1 MQVQT
6 LSLLRFLIQRGH
18 TCRVLAFFRHG
29 ESIDL
34 KGLQEAMPG
43 VEVVGLFPRRYNY
56 AVQTALG
63 LIRKGF
69 RAFRLFPKHWI
80 EDDFGQALIE
90 VLRQRD
96 IDLVHLEGI
105 AMAPYLE
112 LVDAK
117 PHVLSCIDASSL
129 RQRRLAAESTN
140 LRERL
145 YRLALSHASSL
156 LERSALPKAT
166 KVHVVSPVDSQYL
179 KESVSGID
187 VENIGIAVPDDLLMY
202 TPKNR
207 PSDMDKSHRLLFLGN
222 LRAGYINR
230 GLAWFL
236 SCVYPEVQKRYPD
249 TRLTIIGSGN
259 PSSDVARLLAM
270 TPSAEVISWVEDYC
284 AEILKSQVVVL
295 PDPTGTGLKNRVLQT
310 MALGRPVVGTPS
322 IFEGIP
328 MINGVHGFS
337 SATADGF
344 AQAIVDL
351 LGSQDM
357 RQKIGCNARSLVLEW
372 YTVESVGRQWLNLY
386 SRAITKFA
394 TRNRHDSG
402 AVPQAGEGPI
412 T

>member
-6 LSLLRFLIQRGH
+6 LNLFNYLASRGH
-18 TCRVLAFFRHG
+18 TCRVLAFFRDG

-34 KGLQEAMPG
+34 NGLQEAMPG

-56 AVQTALG
+56 AVQTAFALM
-63 LIRKGF
+63 RKRF
-69 RAFRLFPKHWI
+69 CAFRFSPKQRT
-80 EDDFGQALIE
+80 EDYFCRSLSE
-90 VLRQRD
+90 VLRETD
-96 IDLVHLEGI
+96 VDLVHLEGI

-112 LVDAK
+112 LVDAR
-117 PHVLSCIDASSL
+117 PSVLSSIDASSL

-140 LRERL
+140 IRERL

-156 LERSALPKAT
+156 LERSALPRAT

-179 KESVSGID
+179 RESVPGID
-187 VENIGIAVPDDLLMY
+187 VEDIGIAVPDDLLEY
-202 TPKNR
+202 VPKKDLNE
-207 PSDMDKSHRLLFLGN
+207 MDKSHRLLFSGD
-222 LRAGYINR
+222 LRVGYINR

-236 SCVYPEVQKRYPD
+236 SCVYPEVQRMYPD
-249 TRLTIIGSGN
+249 TRLTILGRGS
-259 PSSDVARLLAM
+259 PSSEVAGLLAM
-270 TPSAEVISWVEDYC
+270 TPSAEVLSWVEDYY

-295 PDPTGTGLKNRVLQT
+295 PDPTGTGLKNRTLQA

-357 RQKIGCNARSLVLEW
+357 RQKIGCNARSFVLEW

-386 SRAITKFA
+386 SRAMTKFA
-394 TRNRHDSG
+394 TRNRHDSD
-402 AVPQAGEGPI
+402 VVLQAGEGPI

>member
-6 LSLLRFLIQRGH
+6 LSLLNYLTNRGH
-18 TCRVLAFFRHG
+18 TCRILAFFQYN

-34 KGLQEAMPG
+34 NGLQEAMPG
-43 VEVVGLFPRRYNY
+43 VEVVGLFPRRHNY
-56 AVQTALG
+56 AVQTALA
-63 LIRKGF
+63 LMRKRF
-69 RAFRLFPKHWI
+69 RAFRFSPKQRT
-80 EDDFGQALIE
+80 EDYFCRSLSE
-90 VLRQRD
+90 VLRETD
-96 IDLVHLEGI
+96 VDLVHLEGI

-112 LVDAK
+112 LVDAR
-117 PHVLSCIDASSL
+117 PSVLSSIDASSL

-156 LERSALPKAT
+156 LERSALPRAT

-179 KESVSGID
+179 RESVPGID
-187 VENIGIAVPDDLLMY
+187 VEDIGIAVPDDLLEY
-202 TPKNR
+202 VPKKGLNE
-207 PSDMDKSHRLLFLGN
+207 MDKSHRLLFSGD
-222 LRAGYINR
+222 LRVGYINR

-236 SCVYPEVQKRYPD
+236 SCVYPEVQRRYPD
-249 TRLTIIGSGN
+249 TRLTILGRGS
-259 PSSDVARLLAM
+259 PSSDVAGLLAM
-270 TPSAEVISWVEDYC
+270 TPSAEVISWVEDYY

-295 PDPTGTGLKNRVLQT
+295 PDPTGTGLKNRVLQA

-357 RQKIGCNARSLVLEW
+357 RQKIGCNARSFVLEW

-386 SRAITKFA
+386 SRAMTKFA

-402 AVPQAGEGPI
+402 VVLQAGEGPI